1 MPEKKIILTK
11 QERENLEKEYR
22 DLIDVQRPD
31 VIEKLQ
37 LARSQ
42 GDLSENADYDAA
54 RDRQAQI
61 EGRIAQI
68 EAIIN
73 NAVDADESGSNRS
86 KKISIGDLVTFVRE
100 DNGEKITV
108 KIAGN
113 IGGDPMAEIPTVSNE
128 SPIGKALLG
137 SEKGRRV
144 LIESVEP
151 YEVTILDTT
160 RPN

>member
-1 MPEKKIILTK
+1 MAEKKNILTVE
-11 QERENLEKEYR
+11 EREALEREYR

-61 EGRIAQI
+61 EGRILQI
-68 EAIIN
+68 ENILN
-73 NAVDADESGSNRS
+73 NAISADEVENARG
-86 KKISIGDLVTFVRE
+86 KGISIGDTVTIFDQSLE
-100 DNGEKITV
+100 EEIKIKV
-108 KIAGN
+108 VGS
-113 IGGDPMAEIPTVSNE
+113 IGGDPMAEIATVSNE

-137 SEKGRRV
+137 HEVGDVVRVESE
-144 LIESVEP
+144 EP
-151 YEVTILDTT
+151 YEVEI
-160 RPN
+160 RAYGRK